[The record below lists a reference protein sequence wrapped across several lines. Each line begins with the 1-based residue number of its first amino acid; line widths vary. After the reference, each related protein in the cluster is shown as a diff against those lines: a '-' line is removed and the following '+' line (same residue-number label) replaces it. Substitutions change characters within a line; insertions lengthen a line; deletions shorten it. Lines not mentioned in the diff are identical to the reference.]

1 MSALTI
7 VTRRNVPLMA
17 SVAILLEAGE
27 AVGLVLLRERFDEIV
42 DVAVHAPIQVR
53 EVVPEA
59 PVGETILWEVVR
71 PHLLRALAAPDL
83 GVARGRLACRAIL
96 RGTREQP
103 GAQDRHRLR
112 LVLELAALVLAGD
125 DLARGHVGD
134 PHGRVGGVHALAT
147 VATRS
152 VQVDLQILVVYHEVG
167 LLGFGEDGDGRCRRV
182 NAALRLGR
190 GHALHALHTGLE
202 LELRVRT
209 SARYLED
216 DLFEATLF
224 GLALREDLGLPA
236 MALGVPRVHAVKI
249 RPEERGLLPALA
261 GTHLDDDVLLVEGI
275 ARHELRAQTFGE
287 VIGLR
292 REEGGLLAGE
302 VAQVGVITID
312 ELLRLSEPLLG
323 LAKRADGLDD
333 RRKRRE
339 LLTDLA
345 DAVAVG
351 RRFGIRDFSLE
362 LLITP
367 FDALE
372 PAAQS
377 SREPVGHAAAS
388 ASRSPAMASS
398 SEATATSIIRSSG
411 RRVVI
416 PCSRRPGATS
426 RRMRGDRS
434 CDAPRRS
441 ASYEIDATGTTSK
454 RRTTRSTSRLT
465 RGRNAK
471 ITIDTTT
478 TSRRNAVPQRGWAV
492 GYGSIRSGVSGS
504 PCSNAWIVMC
514 SAP

>member
-83 GVARGRLACRAIL
+83 GVARGRLACRALL
-96 RGTREQP
+96 RGAREQP

-125 DLARGHVGD
+125 DLARGHVRD
-134 PHGRVGGVHALAT
+134 PHGRVGGVHALAA
-147 VATRS
+147 VPTRS

-167 LLGFGEDGDGRCRRV
+167 LLGFGEDGDGRGRRV

-209 SARYLED
+209 SAQHLED

-224 GLALREDLGLPA
+224 GLALREDLSLPA
-236 MALGVPRVHAVKI
+236 MALGVPRVHPVKI
-249 RPEERGLLPALA
+249 RPKERGLLP
-261 GTHLDDDVLLVEGI
+261 
-275 ARHELRAQTFGE
+275 
-287 VIGLR
+287 
-292 REEGGLLAGE
+292 
-302 VAQVGVITID
+302 
-312 ELLRLSEPLLG
+312 G

-377 SREPVGHAAAS
+377 RREPVGHAAAS

-416 PCSRRPGATS
+416 PCSRTPGA
-426 RRMRGDRS
+426 
-434 CDAPRRS
+434 
-441 ASYEIDATGTTSK
+441 
-454 RRTTRSTSRLT
+454 
-465 RGRNAK
+465 
-471 ITIDTTT
+471 
-478 TSRRNAVPQRGWAV
+478 
-492 GYGSIRSGVSGS
+492 
-504 PCSNAWIVMC
+504 
-514 SAP
+514 

>member
-1 MSALTI
+1 MSASTI
-7 VTRRNVPLMA
+7 VTRRNVALIA

-27 AVGLVLLRERFDEIV
+27 AIGLILLRERFDEIV

-59 PVGETILWEVVR
+59 PVSETILWEVVR

-83 GVARGRLACRAIL
+83 GVARGRLACRALL
-96 RGTREQP
+96 RGAREQP

-134 PHGRVGGVHALAT
+134 PHGRGGGVH
-147 VATRS
+147 
-152 VQVDLQILVVYHEVG
+152 
-167 LLGFGEDGDGRCRRV
+167 
-182 NAALRLGR
+182 
-190 GHALHALHTGLE
+190 
-202 LELRVRT
+202 
-209 SARYLED
+209 
-216 DLFEATLF
+216 
-224 GLALREDLGLPA
+224 
-236 MALGVPRVHAVKI
+236 
-249 RPEERGLLPALA
+249 ALA

-292 REEGGLLAGE
+292 REKGGLLAGE

-362 LLITP
+362 LLITL

-377 SREPVGHAAAS
+377 RREPVGHAAAS

-426 RRMRGDRS
+426 RRMSGDRS